1 VPEPAAADVID
12 LLAAVAYT
20 ELSAVSRLACD
31 AEHAPGLAERVALTD
46 LAAVEH
52 DHHRQLVARI
62 EELGGS
68 PLAAMAP
75 FVAPVDAYHD
85 RTRPGDWWE
94 RLVKAYVGDGIG
106 ADFYREVAGF
116 VDDRTRELV
125 EHVAQD
131 RDRSEVLAAR
141 VSDAVAD
148 DARLAG
154 RLALWARRL
163 VGEALSQ
170 AHRVVVDRPALARL
184 VVGVDGAGADLA
196 EVGRMMSRL
205 TDRHAERM
213 RDLGL
218 SG

>member
-1 VPEPAAADVID
+1 VPQPAASDVID

-20 ELSAVSRLACD
+20 ELSAMSRLACD
-31 AEHAPGLAERVALTD
+31 AEHAPGLAERVALVD
-46 LAAVEH
+46 LAVVEH
-52 DHHRQLVARI
+52 EHYERLVARI
-62 EELGGS
+62 EELGAS

-75 FVAPVDAYHD
+75 FVAPVDAFHD

-106 ADFYREVAGF
+106 SDFYREVAGF
-116 VDDRTRELV
+116 VDERTRDLV
-125 EHVAQD
+125 EHVAA
-131 RDRSEVLAAR
+131 DRSRGEVLASR
-141 VSDAVAD
+141 VRAAIAD
-148 DARLAG
+148 DARLSG

-170 AHRVVVDRPALARL
+170 AHRVVLDRPALARL
-184 VVGVDGAGADLA
+184 VVGVDGSGADLA

-205 TDRHAERM
+205 TDRHAQRM